1 MFKEFK
7 AAMVLACVV
16 LAGCASNVS
25 RQTPDVKTRRVSSAE
40 VIWVDV
46 GAVPMHVSR
55 SSYGTYTT
63 PAPVIGSADVQRS
76 AQEVNALLT
85 EIRQQMIEQVETAL
99 NSSGAT
105 RGNDA
110 QILIRV
116 TATHHTITGPGA
128 VLVVSVHFKE
138 SPTGAKPWSVEI
150 KGGTPIGSNNKSVA
164 DKFARTAVE
173 ELATAGIVKPT
184 SQ

>member
-1 MFKEFK
+1 MFTAFK
-7 AAMVLACVV
+7 WTSALAC
-16 LAGCASNVS
+16 LLFAGCAGNVL
-25 RQTPDVKTRRVSSAE
+25 RQPPDVQTRRVSSAE

-76 AQEVNALLT
+76 EQEVNALLT
-85 EIRQQMIEQVETAL
+85 EIRRQMIEQIRTAL

-105 RGNDA
+105 RGDDA
-110 QILIRV
+110 QIRIRV
-116 TATHHTITGPGA
+116 TATQHTITGPGA
-128 VLVVSVHFKE
+128 VMVVSVHFKE
-138 SPTGAKPWSVEI
+138 SPPGTKPWSVEI
-150 KGGTPIGSNNKSVA
+150 KGGTPIGSDNKSVA

-173 ELATAGIVKPT
+173 ELVAAGSVKPRP
-184 SQ
+184 